1 MDDFDYYWEKAE
13 FQDPVA
19 HRNHVENYK
28 KGIRDSLAF
37 DEQYQ
42 KEAEKELNL
51 ADEKVKATVDSLC
64 GPSKEEIDKIV
75 NDFCTKHADDFCFAK
90 MEFECRIDGDTLA
103 KLTGAN
109 TEGMLFDITYA
120 SPRRVQVRRHKKKRI
135 NKKWAKRYGYKTVLV
150 EHELTNCTITHTGIH
165 TDQVLGT
172 LVR

>member
-1 MDDFDYYWEKAE
+1 MNVLLSNGTKPIELKAIPKVISLDEVPPYVTDIYQPLFD
-13 FQDPVA
+13 
-19 HRNHVENYK
+19 
-28 KGIRDSLAF
+28 
-37 DEQYQ
+37 
-42 KEAEKELNL
+42 
-51 ADEKVKATVDSLC
+51 
-64 GPSKEEIDKIV
+64 
-75 NDFCTKHADDFCFAK
+75 FAK

-150 EHELTNCTITHTGIH
+150 EHELTNCSITHTGIH